1 MNRLNEEM
9 LEEFRAAYENDPQ
22 AKRAA
27 AACARTEIKDL
38 VFLPMEAAKL
48 NGGFSIEVRTSGITA
63 QEKSGRCWMY
73 AMLNILREQAA
84 EKLGLE
90 EFKLSGNY
98 MSFYDKLEKS
108 NNLLEMAAA
117 NADKPLT
124 DRKME
129 YIFNG
134 FWDGGYWDM
143 AADLVR
149 KYGIVPDW
157 IMPETYQSSHTER
170 FMKMLNSLLRK
181 DIMEL
186 RAMIREG
193 KDITERKKEM
203 LTEIYKAE
211 CNVYG
216 QPVRT
221 FHLEYRDKDGV
232 YHAEH
237 DLTPQEFCRKYTDI
251 DFDDYITVTNEP
263 TECKPFNRLFHFH
276 YSGSMADRDVT
287 FLNLEMP
294 ELKRM
299 AVEQLKKGEPVWFG
313 CDSGAYGD
321 RQEGVWDPAS
331 FDYRNVLG
339 GADFFQ
345 NKKERLESHDS
356 FATHAMILTG
366 VNFDK
371 DGKPDRWK
379 IENSWGKDV
388 GKNGYFVCSDR
399 YFDEFV
405 YEVIVRKELLSDEQ
419 KEMLS
424 QEPVVLEPWMM

>member
-48 NGGFSIEVRTSGITA
+48 NGDFSIEVKTGGITA
-63 QEKSGRCWMY
+63 QERSGRCWMY

-108 NNLLEMAAA
+108 NNLLEMAAT

-157 IMPETYQSSHTER
+157 VMPETYQSSHTER

-203 LTEIYKAE
+203 LAEIYKAE

-221 FHLEYRDKDGV
+221 FHLEYRDKDGE

-251 DFDDYITVTNEP
+251 NFDDYITVTNEP

>member
-1 MNRLNEEM
+1 
-9 LEEFRAAYENDPQ
+9 
-22 AKRAA
+22 
-27 AACARTEIKDL
+27 
-38 VFLPMEAAKL
+38 
-48 NGGFSIEVRTSGITA
+48 
-63 QEKSGRCWMY
+63 
-73 AMLNILREQAA
+73 
-84 EKLGLE
+84 

-108 NNLLEMAAA
+108 NNLLEMAIA

-157 IMPETYQSSHTER
+157 VMPETYQSSHTER

-251 DFDDYITVTNEP
+251 NFDDYITVTNEP

-424 QEPVVLEPWMM
+424 QEPVALEPWMM

>member
-48 NGGFSIEVRTSGITA
+48 NGDFSIEVKTNGITA
-63 QEKSGRCWMY
+63 QERSGRCWMY

-84 EKLGLE
+84 KKLGLE

-108 NNLLEMAAA
+108 NNLLEMAIA

-157 IMPETYQSSHTER
+157 VMPETYQSSHTER

-193 KDITERKKEM
+193 KDITERKQEM

-221 FHLEYRDKDGV
+221 FHLEYRDKDGE

-251 DFDDYITVTNEP
+251 NFDDYITVTNEP
-263 TECKPFNRLFHFH
+263 TECKPLNRLFHFH
-276 YSGSMADRDVT
+276 YSGSMADRDVV

-299 AVEQLKKGEPVWFG
+299 AVEQLRKGEPVWFG
-313 CDSGAYGD
+313 CDSGAYSD

-405 YEVIVRKELLSDEQ
+405 YEVIVRKELLSEEQ

>member
-1 MNRLNEEM
+1 MNQLTKEM
-9 LEEFRAAYENDPQ
+9 LEQFRNDYESDPN
-22 AKRAA
+22 AKSAA

-48 NGGFSIEVRTSGITA
+48 NGDFSIEVKTNGITA
-63 QEKSGRCWMY
+63 QEKSGRCWMF

-84 EKLGLE
+84 KKLGLE
-90 EFKLSGNY
+90 EFELSENY
-98 MSFYDKLEKS
+98 LAFYDKLEKS
-108 NNLLEMAAA
+108 NNLLEMAIA

-129 YIFNG
+129 YILHG

-143 AADLVR
+143 AADLVK
-149 KYGIVPDW
+149 KYGVVPKW
-157 IMPETYQSSHTER
+157 VMPETYQSSHTER
-170 FMKMLNSLLRK
+170 FMKMLMSLLRK

-186 RAMIREG
+186 RALIKDGR
-193 KDITERKKEM
+193 DITARKTEM
-203 LTEIYKAE
+203 LSEIYKAE

-216 QPVRT
+216 QPVSS
-221 FHLEYRDKDGV
+221 FNLEYRDADGEFHSE
-232 YHAEH
+232 Y
-237 DLTPQEFCRKYTDI
+237 DMTPQAFFEKYTDMNV
-251 DFDDYITVTNEP
+251 DDYVTVINEP
-263 TECKPFNRLFHFH
+263 METKPLNRLFRFH
-276 YSGSMADRDVT
+276 YSGSMADSDVT
-287 FLNLEMP
+287 FLNLEMS
-294 ELKRM
+294 ELKKL
-299 AVEQLKKGEPVWFG
+299 AIAQLKKGEPVWFG

-331 FDYRNVLG
+331 FDYRNILG

-356 FATHAMILTG
+356 WATHAMILTG
-366 VNFDK
+366 VNLNK
-371 DGKPDRWK
+371 EGKPDRWK

-405 YEVIVRKELLSDEQ
+405 YEVIIHKDLLSEEQ
-419 KEMLS
+419 QALLKE
-424 QEPVVLEPWMM
+424 EPVILEPWMM

>member
-9 LEEFRAAYENDPQ
+9 LEEFRAAYENDLQ

-48 NGGFSIEVRTSGITA
+48 NGDFSIEVKTNGITA
-63 QEKSGRCWMY
+63 QERSGRCWMY

-84 EKLGLE
+84 KNLGLE

-157 IMPETYQSSHTER
+157 VMPETYQSSHTER

-193 KDITERKKEM
+193 KDITERKQEM

-221 FHLEYRDKDGV
+221 FHLEYRDKDGE

-251 DFDDYITVTNEP
+251 NFDDYITVTNEP
-263 TECKPFNRLFHFH
+263 TECKPLNRLFHFH

-287 FLNLEMP
+287 FRNLEMP

-345 NKKERLESHDS
+345 DLNP
-356 FATHAMILTG
+356 MI
-366 VNFDK
+366 
-371 DGKPDRWK
+371 P
-379 IENSWGKDV
+379 
-388 GKNGYFVCSDR
+388 
-399 YFDEFV
+399 
-405 YEVIVRKELLSDEQ
+405 
-419 KEMLS
+419 S
-424 QEPVVLEPWMM
+424 QPMR

>member
-48 NGGFSIEVRTSGITA
+48 NGDFSIEVKTSGITA
-63 QEKSGRCWMY
+63 QERSGRCWMY

-84 EKLGLE
+84 KKLGLE

-108 NNLLEMAAA
+108 NNLLEMAIA

-157 IMPETYQSSHTER
+157 VMPETYQSSHTER

-203 LTEIYKAE
+203 LAEIYKAE

-221 FHLEYRDKDGV
+221 FHLEYRDKDGE

-251 DFDDYITVTNEP
+251 NFDDYITVTNEP

-424 QEPVVLEPWMM
+424 QEPVALEPWMM

>member
-1 MNRLNEEM
+1 
-9 LEEFRAAYENDPQ
+9 
-22 AKRAA
+22 
-27 AACARTEIKDL
+27 
-38 VFLPMEAAKL
+38 
-48 NGGFSIEVRTSGITA
+48 
-63 QEKSGRCWMY
+63 
-73 AMLNILREQAA
+73 
-84 EKLGLE
+84 
-90 EFKLSGNY
+90 
-98 MSFYDKLEKS
+98 
-108 NNLLEMAAA
+108 MAIA

-157 IMPETYQSSHTER
+157 VMPETYQSSHTER

-193 KDITERKKEM
+193 KDITERKQEM

-221 FHLEYRDKDGV
+221 FHLEYRDKDGE

-251 DFDDYITVTNEP
+251 NFDDYITVTNEP
-263 TECKPFNRLFHFH
+263 TECKPLNRLFHFH

-299 AVEQLKKGEPVWFG
+299 AVEQLRKGEPVWFG

-366 VNFDK
+366 VNFEK

-405 YEVIVRKELLSDEQ
+405 YEVIVRKELLSEEQ